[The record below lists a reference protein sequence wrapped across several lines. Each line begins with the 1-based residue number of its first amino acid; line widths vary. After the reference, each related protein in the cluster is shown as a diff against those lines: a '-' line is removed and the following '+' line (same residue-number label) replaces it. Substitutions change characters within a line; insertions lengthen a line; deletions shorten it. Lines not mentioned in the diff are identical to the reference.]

1 VQIRYEYDARDVQH
15 TGFELLRL
23 LLQRGLSGRIRRRAG
38 NQSWKDEGLYL
49 ERIVMEL
56 IMKKHIRR
64 QTKESGMTLIELMI
78 ALVVLMV
85 GIVGSVALIAY
96 AISGNG
102 RNKQQSNSVAVAQM
116 ITEKL
121 SSQKASLSNNLTVT
135 DCTGNSNTLF
145 TGAGGPT
152 LNSNGEQDFSAA
164 AVTGYQMYYTD
175 CGSNGRQMIYDV
187 RWTIT
192 QPTTYT
198 KLIIVSAQ
206 MKNAA
211 SSSNSRMYSPPVTI
225 KTLVGQGT

>member
-1 VQIRYEYDARDVQH
+1 
-15 TGFELLRL
+15 
-23 LLQRGLSGRIRRRAG
+23 
-38 NQSWKDEGLYL
+38 
-49 ERIVMEL
+49 MEL
-56 IMKKHIRR
+56 IMKKNTRKR
-64 QTKESGMTLIELMI
+64 NQQSGMTLIELMI
-78 ALVVLMV
+78 AMVVLLV
-85 GIVGSVALIAY
+85 GIVGTMALIVY

-121 SSQKASLSNNLTVT
+121 SSQKATVSNNLVVT
-135 DCTGNSNTLF
+135 DCAGNSNTLF
-145 TGAGGPT
+145 TTAGGPA
-152 LNSNGEQDFSAA
+152 LNSNGEEDFSAA

-206 MKNAA
+206 MKGAA
-211 SSSNSRMYSPPVTI
+211 SSTNARMYSPPVTI
-225 KTLVGQGT
+225 KTLIGQGT